1 MVAEVEPIRRVPGTA
16 AAVDEVVG
24 RDEREEVWRRW
35 LAEGRFES
43 QAELAEAV
51 GVSRCLVSRVVRGVR

>member
-1 MVAEVEPIRRVPGTA
+1 MVAEVAPVRRVPGTA
-16 AAVDEVVG
+16 EVVGEFVG
-24 RDEREEVWRRW
+24 RDERAGVWRRW

-51 GVSRCLVSRVVRGVR
+51 GMSRCLVSRVVQGLR